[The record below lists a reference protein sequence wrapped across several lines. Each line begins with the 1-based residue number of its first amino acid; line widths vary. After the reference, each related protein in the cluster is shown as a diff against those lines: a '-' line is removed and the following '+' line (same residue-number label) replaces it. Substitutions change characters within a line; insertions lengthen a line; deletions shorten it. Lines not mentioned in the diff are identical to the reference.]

1 MPRAL
6 RRTRLLL
13 PLALL
18 AVWLVVGGGL
28 GPFAGRLGEVST
40 NDQAAFLPRSAE
52 STRVVEE
59 QKAFR
64 AAETLPAIVVWTARD
79 GGSLDPGAT
88 AGATRSVAGL
98 TGQPGVAGP
107 PSPALASEDGK
118 ALRSVVPLRPG
129 LGDALPET
137 LDAVRA
143 AAASVPGTTVWLA
156 GPAATQADLSGAFAG
171 IDGLLLGVALIAVL
185 LILLVVYRSVLL
197 PLMIILGAIFA
208 LGLACAIVYVLA
220 DADLVRVDGQVQ
232 GILSIL
238 VIGAATDY
246 ALLLAA
252 RYREELAAP
261 GADRF
266 AAMRKALRR
275 SFEPIVASAA
285 TVALALVALLVSDL
299 ANNRALGPVGAIGI
313 VCAVLSTLTFLPAA
327 LVLTGRAAYW
337 PARPTALPKA
347 PATAPA
353 VSGTTAPDTPA
364 VSGTTTPDAPDAS
377 DAPGTPGT
385 KAADAPSPIPS
396 PAASRTTGGQAVWHR
411 IAALVDRAPRK
422 VWAVTLAGLLACAAF
437 APALDSRGVPLDE
450 IFVNDAPSVAAQETL
465 GRHFP
470 GGAGNPAVIIADAGA
485 AARVVAAAEDVD
497 GIDSAF
503 PVDAAGRPA
512 PGAPLMVDGR
522 VRIDAT
528 LGASSD
534 SDAARETLARLRTAV
549 HAVPE
554 AHAVVGGSTAQ
565 QYDTQRT
572 AARDRALIVPVV
584 LAIILVILMALL
596 RSVVLPLL
604 LVATVALN
612 FAATLGVSALVFEH
626 VLGFTGTDASVP
638 LYGFV
643 FLVALGV
650 DYNIFLMSRVRE
662 ESLRHGVREG
672 VRIGLTATGGVI
684 TSAGVVLAATFAALG
699 VIPLAFLVQIAFIVA
714 FGVLLDTLVVRSL
727 LVPALVRDLGPRA
740 WWPGALS
747 RLPEA
752 GGRADQSAGAA
763 APKEECS
770 RENAGGHI
778 R

>member
-1 MPRAL
+1 MPRAS
-6 RRTRLLL
+6 RRTRFLV

-18 AVWLVVGGGL
+18 LVWLAVGGGL

-52 STRVVEE
+52 STKVIEA

-64 AAETLPAIVVWTARD
+64 TSESVPAIVVWTAED
-79 GGSLDPGAT
+79 GGTLDPGSA
-88 AGATRSVAGL
+88 AGATKALAALSGR
-98 TGQPGVAGP
+98 PGIAGP

-118 ALRSVVPLRPG
+118 ALRAVVPLRPD
-129 LGDALPET
+129 LGDALPDA
-137 LDAVRA
+137 LDEVRKA
-143 AAASVPGTTVWLA
+143 AAPVPGTTVWLA

-171 IDGLLLGVALIAVL
+171 IDGLLLGVALVTVL

-197 PLMIILGAIFA
+197 PLMIIVGAVFA

-252 RYREELAAP
+252 RYREELTAP
-261 GADRF
+261 GADQF

-275 SFEPIVASAA
+275 SVEPIVASAA
-285 TVALALVALLVSDL
+285 TVALALIALLASDL
-299 ANNRALGPVGAIGI
+299 SNNRALGPVGAIGI
-313 VCAVLSTLTFLPAA
+313 VCAVLSALTFLPAA

-337 PARPTALPKA
+337 PARPKTLPEGAEPEA
-347 PATAPA
+347 P
-353 VSGTTAPDTPA
+353 
-364 VSGTTTPDAPDAS
+364 
-377 DAPGTPGT
+377 
-385 KAADAPSPIPS
+385 
-396 PAASRTTGGQAVWHR
+396 RGGQALWTR
-411 IAALVDRAPRK
+411 IAAVVDRAPRK
-422 VWAVTLAGLLACAAF
+422 VWAITLAGLLACAAF
-437 APALDSRGVPLDE
+437 APMLNSRGVPFDE

-470 GGAGNPAVIIADAGA
+470 GGAGNPAVIVADAGA
-485 AARVVAAAEDVD
+485 ATRVAAAAREVE
-497 GIDSAF
+497 GVDSAF
-503 PVDAAGRPA
+503 PVDATGRPA
-512 PGAPLMVDGR
+512 PGKPLVVDGR

-528 LGASSD
+528 LADAAD
-534 SDAARETLARLRTAV
+534 SDAARETIARLRTAV
-549 HAVPE
+549 HAVPG
-554 AHAVVGGSTAQ
+554 ADALVGGSTAQ

-572 AARDRALIVPVV
+572 AARDRTLIVPVV
-584 LAIILVILMALL
+584 LAIILVILVALL
-596 RSVVLPLL
+596 RSLVLPLL

-626 VLGFTGTDASVP
+626 VLGFTGTDSSVP

-727 LVPALVRDLGPRA
+727 LVPALVRDLGPKA

-747 RLPEA
+747 RLPAE
-752 GGRADQSAGAA
+752 GAA
-763 APKEECS
+763 APDKS
-770 RENAGGHI
+770 
-778 R
+778 